1 VSIAN
6 YSDLVSKIQDW
17 LARPGDA
24 TIAAIAPDLIR
35 LSEDMFNY
43 GYGVEGEALY
53 MPPLRTR
60 DMETRATI
68 TADQEYMAVPDD
80 FLEARS
86 MTVTGSPE
94 DSLHYSTPQQFADAA
109 SSYTSGTPQ
118 TYTIVD
124 GSFRFGPAPTSSSIE
139 LIYFAKIP
147 ALTEDDDTNWLLTK
161 LPTAYLYGAL
171 FQSSVYTGN
180 PEDDARGAQWFRMCA
195 AILKSYQRQDR
206 MSRYGGASLVMRPVT
221 PTP

>member
-1 VSIAN
+1 LAITN
-6 YSDLVSKIQDW
+6 YTTLVTSIQDW
-17 LARPGDA
+17 LARPGDS

-35 LSEDMFNY
+35 LAEDMFNY
-43 GYGVEGEALY
+43 GYGKEGEALY

-68 TADQEYMAVPDD
+68 TAESEYIAVPED

-109 SSYTSGTPQ
+109 SSQTGGTPQ

-124 GSFRFGPAPTSSSIE
+124 GSFRFGPSPASSGIE
-139 LIYFAKIP
+139 LIYFAKVP
-147 ALTEDDDTNWLLTK
+147 ALTSEAPTNWLMTK

-171 FQSSVYTGN
+171 FHSGPYIGDEAAS
-180 PEDDARGAQWFRMCA
+180 ARWFGMCSA
-195 AILKSYQRQDR
+195 VIKSYQRQDR
-206 MSRYGGASLVMRPVT
+206 ISRYGGASLVMRPVT